1 MILNN
6 ITNHSY
12 DLFSHKQVGREKVE
26 IEEEEE
32 EEMVQVSAVSRAG
45 QYKSTTCA

>member
-32 EEMVQVSAVSRAG
+32 EMVQVSAVSRAG